1 MPQHY
6 LFVLLV
12 FLLLE
17 PGFLIWGMY
26 KSRQIQV
33 RPAREYVA
41 HQDFQG
47 MVIAAYPCDTEEK
60 SAQFF
65 DTDKLY
71 EKGFMPVLVVVEN
84 NNSFAIRIYERDI
97 FYVDQDGNNVP
108 SISANAVLLEIA
120 LKKSPS
126 EYPSRPEKLLRQTID
141 EEMLADF
148 EHKAFGEKL
157 ISPKSS
163 DYGVVFFR
171 LPENRDLSESRLYL
185 PEIQNVTDSGQLM
198 FFEFELG
205 TKEE

>member
-1 MPQHY
+1 MTQRY

-17 PGFLIWGMY
+17 PGSLIWAMY
-26 KSRQIQV
+26 KSKQIQV
-33 RPAREYVA
+33 RPAHEYAA
-41 HQDFQG
+41 HQDFQE
-47 MVIAAYPCDTEEK
+47 MVIAAYPCDTEAK

-65 DTDKLY
+65 DTNKLY

-84 NNSFAIRIYERDI
+84 NNSFAIQIYERDI
-97 FYVDQDGNNVP
+97 FYVDQDGNNAP
-108 SISANAVLLEIA
+108 SIPVNEVLIEIA

-126 EYPSRPEKLLRQTID
+126 EYPRRPEELLRRTVD

-148 EHKAFGEKL
+148 EHKVFGEKL
-157 ISPKSS
+157 ISPQSS

-171 LPENRDLSESRLYL
+171 LPEIRDLSGSRLYL
-185 PEIQNVTDSGQLM
+185 PEIKNVTDSEQLM